1 MAARGKRYLACQ
13 GHMRY
18 DGTAYRPSRTKPTLS
33 ELRGEI
39 YVDVRTGY
47 RAIGM
52 KYKPSVTRAR
62 VEELLDR
69 RDNIAVDI
77 VYRPTSRRSREPE
90 RTDHAFVDKVLAL
103 QAMDELSE
111 ALKTITFEEA
121 ASLSP
126 ELCQLLPSHILAY
139 AFQARKWCK

>member
-18 DGTAYRPSRTKPTLS
+18 DGTAYRPSWTKPTLS
-33 ELRGEI
+33 ELLGEI
-39 YVDVRTGY
+39 YVDVKTGY
-47 RAIGM
+47 RAIGA

-69 RDNIAVDI
+69 RDNIT
-77 VYRPTSRRSREPE
+77 VYEGYGRSSRRSREPE
-90 RTDHAFVDKVLAL
+90 RTDHAFVDKALAL
-103 QAMDELSE
+103 QAMEDLSDT
-111 ALKTITFEEA
+111 LSTIAFEEA
-121 ASLSP
+121 ANLSP